1 MAWSRRT
8 TSAPLLEPKRNLDLL
23 GGPNLWTRT
32 ERAGV
37 RSVFNDARASSLC
50 LAPWDTRKSLNI
62 FESLEIQQL
71 QMIWNLPLDLEAIL
85 KVACRARRAKR
96 LVSSWVP
103 TPGAQ
108 LAAFRRIPRADAF
121 RQKKHDSRKL
131 EPARNETSI
140 FIIFGISSQ
149 WISDLIQKSRMM
161 ERIRLST
168 ERDHWKLN
176 RSDIILHHITVYRV
190 TSCHVVSRHATSCHI
205 VSRHATSC
213 HVMPRHCC
221 SRFARSNS
229 RTRESSRHGDSDWT
243 TSGVDRCYSGNV
255 GRLLDPG
262 EPWSMPRFTRLR

>member
-32 ERAGV
+32 EPAGV

-121 RQKKHDSRKL
+121 RQKKHESRKL

-140 FIIFGISSQ
+140 SSYLGFHHSESQ
-149 WISDLIQKSRMM
+149 IWLKSP
-161 ERIRLST
+161 EWWKESGCLKKEITGSWT
-168 ERDHWKLN
+168 E
-176 RSDIILHHITVYRV
+176 V
-190 TSCHVVSRHATSCHI
+190 TSYCIIS
-205 VSRHATSC
+205 
-213 HVMPRHCC
+213 
-221 SRFARSNS
+221 
-229 RTRESSRHGDSDWT
+229 
-243 TSGVDRCYSGNV
+243 
-255 GRLLDPG
+255 
-262 EPWSMPRFTRLR
+262 